1 MGMSERQNAFTI
13 KTNRLSDE
21 VYNKLAKYAKSRKLG
36 DYISTL
42 ILRDLD
48 GSSTERKAMEDKKTY
63 EMLEH
68 IKNEL
73 ADLKTLAKTT
83 GFVGNDSF
91 KEEEPSSKVPLLK
104 EGKIADLE
112 NISGSLDDDDLEE
125 YNDF

>member
-1 MGMSERQNAFTI
+1 MSERQNAFTI

-21 VYNKLAKYAKSRKLG
+21 VYNKLASYAKSRKLG
-36 DYISTL
+36 DYISSL

-48 GSSTERKAMEDKKTY
+48 GSSTGRKAIEDKKTY

-83 GFVGNDSF
+83 GFVRNDSF
-91 KEEEPSSKVPLLK
+91 KEEEPSKVPQLK
-104 EGKIADLE
+104 EGKVADLE

>member
-36 DYISTL
+36 DYISSL

-48 GSSTERKAMEDKKTY
+48 DSSTGRKAIEDKKTC
-63 EMLEH
+63 EMFEH

-73 ADLKTLAKTT
+73 ADLKALAKTT
-83 GFVGNDSF
+83 GFEGSDSF
-91 KEEEPSSKVPLLK
+91 KEEEPLKVPRLK

>member
-1 MGMSERQNAFTI
+1 MSERQNAFTI
-13 KTNRLSDE
+13 KTNQLSDE

-36 DYISTL
+36 DYISSL

-48 GSSTERKAMEDKKTY
+48 DSSTGRKAMEDKKTY

-83 GFVGNDSF
+83 GFVGNDSV
-91 KEEEPSSKVPLLK
+91 KEEELSKVPQLK

>member
-1 MGMSERQNAFTI
+1 MSERQNAFTI

-21 VYNKLAKYAKSRKLG
+21 VYNKLASYAKSRKLG
-36 DYISTL
+36 DYISSL

-48 GSSTERKAMEDKKTY
+48 GSSTERKAMEDTKTY

-83 GFVGNDSF
+83 GFVESVSF
-91 KEEEPSSKVPLLK
+91 KEEEPLKVPQLK

>member
-1 MGMSERQNAFTI
+1 MSERQNAFTI

-21 VYNKLAKYAKSRKLG
+21 VYNKLATYAKSRKLG
-36 DYISTL
+36 DYISSL

-48 GSSTERKAMEDKKTY
+48 DSSTERKEMEDTKTY

-91 KEEEPSSKVPLLK
+91 KEEEPSKVLQLK

>member
-1 MGMSERQNAFTI
+1 MSERQNAFTI

-21 VYNKLAKYAKSRKLG
+21 VYNQLATYAKSRKLG
-36 DYISTL
+36 DYISSL

-48 GSSTERKAMEDKKTY
+48 DSSTERKAMEGTRTY

-91 KEEEPSSKVPLLK
+91 KEEEPSEVPQLK
-104 EGKIADLE
+104 EGKIADLA

>member
-1 MGMSERQNAFTI
+1 MSERQNAFTI

-21 VYNKLAKYAKSRKLG
+21 VYNKLASYAKSRKLG
-36 DYISTL
+36 DYISSL

-48 GSSTERKAMEDKKTY
+48 GSSTGRKAIEDTKTY

-83 GFVGNDSF
+83 GFVGSVSF
-91 KEEEPSSKVPLLK
+91 KEEELLKVPQLK

>member
-1 MGMSERQNAFTI
+1 MSERQNAFTI

-21 VYNKLAKYAKSRKLG
+21 VYNKLASYAKSRKLG
-36 DYISTL
+36 DYISSL

-48 GSSTERKAMEDKKTY
+48 DSSTQRKVIEDKKTC

-83 GFVGNDSF
+83 GFVGSVSF
-91 KEEEPSSKVPLLK
+91 KEEEPLKVPQLK

>member
-1 MGMSERQNAFTI
+1 MSERQNAFTI

-21 VYNKLAKYAKSRKLG
+21 VYNKLASYAKSRKLG
-36 DYISTL
+36 DYISSL

-48 GSSTERKAMEDKKTY
+48 DSSTQRKVIEEKKTY

-83 GFVGNDSF
+83 GFVGSISF
-91 KEEEPSSKVPLLK
+91 KEEEPLKVPQLK

>member
-1 MGMSERQNAFTI
+1 MSERQNAFTI

-21 VYNKLAKYAKSRKLG
+21 VYNKLATYAKSRKLG
-36 DYISTL
+36 DYISSL

-48 GSSTERKAMEDKKTY
+48 GSSTERKAIQDQKTY

-91 KEEEPSSKVPLLK
+91 EEEEPPKVPQLK

>member
-1 MGMSERQNAFTI
+1 MSERQNAFTI

-21 VYNKLAKYAKSRKLG
+21 VYNKLATHAKSRRLG
-36 DYISTL
+36 DYISSL

-48 GSSTERKAMEDKKTY
+48 DSSTGKKAIEDKKTY

-91 KEEEPSSKVPLLK
+91 EEEEPSKVPQLK

>member
-1 MGMSERQNAFTI
+1 MSERQNAFTI

-21 VYNKLAKYAKSRKLG
+21 VYNKLASYAKSRKLG
-36 DYISTL
+36 DYVSSL
-42 ILRDLD
+42 ILRDLND
-48 GSSTERKAMEDKKTY
+48 SSTGRKAIEDKKTY

-91 KEEEPSSKVPLLK
+91 KEEEPSKVPQLK

>member
-1 MGMSERQNAFTI
+1 MSERQNAFTI

-21 VYNKLAKYAKSRKLG
+21 VYNKLASYAKSRKLG
-36 DYISTL
+36 DYVSSL

-48 GSSTERKAMEDKKTY
+48 GSSTERKAMEDTKTY

-91 KEEEPSSKVPLLK
+91 KEEEPSSKVPQLK
-104 EGKIADLE
+104 EGKVADSE

>member
-1 MGMSERQNAFTI
+1 MSERQNAFTI

-21 VYNKLAKYAKSRKLG
+21 VYNRLATYAKSRKLG
-36 DYISTL
+36 DYVSSL

-48 GSSTERKAMEDKKTY
+48 DSSTERKAMEDTKTY

-91 KEEEPSSKVPLLK
+91 KEEEPSKVLQLK

>member
-1 MGMSERQNAFTI
+1 MSERQNAFTI

-36 DYISTL
+36 DYISSL

-48 GSSTERKAMEDKKTY
+48 DSSTGRKAIEDKKTY

-91 KEEEPSSKVPLLK
+91 EKEEPSKVPQLK

>member
-1 MGMSERQNAFTI
+1 MSERQNAFTI

-21 VYNKLAKYAKSRKLG
+21 VYNKLAKHAKSRKLG
-36 DYISTL
+36 DYISSL

-48 GSSTERKAMEDKKTY
+48 DSSNGRKAIEDKKTY

-83 GFVGNDSF
+83 SFVGNDSF
-91 KEEEPSSKVPLLK
+91 QKEEPSKVLQLK
-104 EGKIADLE
+104 EGKVADLE

>member
-1 MGMSERQNAFTI
+1 MSERQNAFTI

-21 VYNKLAKYAKSRKLG
+21 VYNKLAKHAKSRRLG
-36 DYISTL
+36 GYISSL
-42 ILRDLD
+42 ILRDLND
-48 GSSTERKAMEDKKTY
+48 SSTGKKAIEDKKTY

-91 KEEEPSSKVPLLK
+91 KEEEPSSKVPPLK

>member
-1 MGMSERQNAFTI
+1 MAMSERQNAFTI

-21 VYNKLAKYAKSRKLG
+21 VYNQLATYAKSRKLG
-36 DYISTL
+36 DYISSL

-48 GSSTERKAMEDKKTY
+48 DSSTGRKAMENTRTY

-83 GFVGNDSF
+83 GFVGSVSF
-91 KEEEPSSKVPLLK
+91 KEEEPLKVSQVK

-125 YNDF
+125 YSDF

>member
-1 MGMSERQNAFTI
+1 MSERQNAFTI
-13 KTNRLSDE
+13 KTNQLSDE

-36 DYISTL
+36 DYISSL

-48 GSSTERKAMEDKKTY
+48 DSSTGRKAIEDKKTY

-83 GFVGNDSF
+83 GFVGNDSV
-91 KEEEPSSKVPLLK
+91 KEEELSKVPQLK

>member
-1 MGMSERQNAFTI
+1 MSDRQNAFTI
-13 KTNRLSDE
+13 KTNQLSDE

-36 DYISTL
+36 DYISSL

-48 GSSTERKAMEDKKTY
+48 DSSTERKAIEDKKTY

-91 KEEEPSSKVPLLK
+91 KEEEPSSKVLQLK

>member
-21 VYNKLAKYAKSRKLG
+21 VYNKLASYAKSRKLG
-36 DYISTL
+36 DYISSL

-48 GSSTERKAMEDKKTY
+48 GSSTERKAIEDTKTY

-91 KEEEPSSKVPLLK
+91 KEEEPSKVSQLK

-112 NISGSLDDDDLEE
+112 NISGSLDDDDLGE

>member
-1 MGMSERQNAFTI
+1 MSERQNAFTI

-21 VYNKLAKYAKSRKLG
+21 VYNQLATHAKSRRLG
-36 DYISTL
+36 DYISSL

-48 GSSTERKAMEDKKTY
+48 DSSNGRKAVEDKKTY

-83 GFVGNDSF
+83 SFVGNHSF
-91 KEEEPSSKVPLLK
+91 KEEETSKVPQLK

-125 YNDF
+125 YSDF

>member
-1 MGMSERQNAFTI
+1 MSERQNAFTI

-36 DYISTL
+36 DYISSL

-48 GSSTERKAMEDKKTY
+48 DSSTGRKAIEDKKTY

-73 ADLKTLAKTT
+73 ADLKTLAKTI
-83 GFVGNDSF
+83 GFVGNGSF
-91 KEEEPSSKVPLLK
+91 KEEEPSKVAQLK
-104 EGKIADLE
+104 EGKVADLE

-125 YNDF
+125 YSDF

>member
-1 MGMSERQNAFTI
+1 MSERQNAFTI

-21 VYNKLAKYAKSRKLG
+21 VYHKLAKHAKSRRLG
-36 DYISTL
+36 DYISSL
-42 ILRDLD
+42 ILRDLND
-48 GSSTERKAMEDKKTY
+48 SSTGKKAIEDKKTY

-91 KEEEPSSKVPLLK
+91 KEEEPSSKVPPLK

>member
-1 MGMSERQNAFTI
+1 MSERQNAFTI

-21 VYNKLAKYAKSRKLG
+21 VYNKLAKHAKSRRLG
-36 DYISTL
+36 DYISSL

-48 GSSTERKAMEDKKTY
+48 DSSNGRKAIEDKKTY

-91 KEEEPSSKVPLLK
+91 KEEEPSSKVPQLK

-112 NISGSLDDDDLEE
+112 NISGSLDDDELEE

>member
-1 MGMSERQNAFTI
+1 MSERQNAFTI

-21 VYNKLAKYAKSRKLG
+21 VYNQLATYAKSRKLG
-36 DYISTL
+36 DYISSL

-48 GSSTERKAMEDKKTY
+48 DSSTERKAMEGTRTY

-91 KEEEPSSKVPLLK
+91 KEEEPSEVSQLK
-104 EGKIADLE
+104 EGKIADLA

>member
-1 MGMSERQNAFTI
+1 MSERQNAFTI

-36 DYISTL
+36 DYISSL
-42 ILRDLD
+42 ILRDLND
-48 GSSTERKAMEDKKTY
+48 SSTGRKAIEDKKTY

-91 KEEEPSSKVPLLK
+91 KEEEPSKVPPLK

>member
-1 MGMSERQNAFTI
+1 MSERQNAFTI

-21 VYNKLAKYAKSRKLG
+21 VYNKLATYAKSRKLG
-36 DYISTL
+36 DYISSL

-48 GSSTERKAMEDKKTY
+48 DSSTERKAMEDTKTY

-91 KEEEPSSKVPLLK
+91 KEEEPSKVPQLK

>member
-1 MGMSERQNAFTI
+1 MSERQNAFTI

-21 VYNKLAKYAKSRKLG
+21 VYNKLATYAKSRKLG
-36 DYISTL
+36 DYISSL

-48 GSSTERKAMEDKKTY
+48 DSSNGRKAMEDKKAY
-63 EMLEH
+63 EMFEH

-73 ADLKTLAKTT
+73 ADLKALAQTT
-83 GFVGNDSF
+83 GFVDSDSF
-91 KEEEPSSKVPLLK
+91 KEEEPSKVPQLK
-104 EGKIADLE
+104 EGKVADLE

>member
-1 MGMSERQNAFTI
+1 MSERQNAFTI

-21 VYNKLAKYAKSRKLG
+21 VYNQLATYAKSRKLG
-36 DYISTL
+36 DYISSL

-48 GSSTERKAMEDKKTY
+48 DSSIERKAMEDTKTY

-73 ADLKTLAKTT
+73 ADLKALAKTT

-91 KEEEPSSKVPLLK
+91 KEEEPSEVPQLK
-104 EGKIADLE
+104 EGKIADLA

>member
-1 MGMSERQNAFTI
+1 MSERQNAFTI

-21 VYNKLAKYAKSRKLG
+21 VYNKLATYAKSRKLG
-36 DYISTL
+36 DYISSL

-48 GSSTERKAMEDKKTY
+48 DSSTERKEMEDTKTY
-63 EMLEH
+63 EILEH

-83 GFVGNDSF
+83 DFVGNDSF
-91 KEEEPSSKVPLLK
+91 KEEEPSKVLQLK